1 MHPECIAYKQRH
13 WGLDKILCD
22 LVKIMMI
29 NERNARSVFQA
40 AAQRDQY
47 ASQSPDHNHHLLSKG
62 TFPQGVGQQLDP
74 TNHQNTMTYIEMWKW
89 RKICV

>member
-1 MHPECIAYKQRH
+1 MGGQQQQRH
-13 WGLDKILCD
+13 WGLDKVLHD

-29 NERNARSVFQA
+29 NERNTRSVFQA

-62 TFPQGVGQQLDP
+62 TFPQGVGQQPDP

-89 RKICV
+89 RKIHV